1 MSKFLILI
9 LICSIQFLFGQIS
22 DFSFKVNSIT
32 DSYDSKNQKY
42 VRKYLND
49 EKTVDLILSKIEL
62 NSIRENFDKTNFKTF
77 PIRLKCDNSIDVLP
91 SSAEMIQMTE
101 NDKTY
106 LSINS
111 NCTKINSNEEKM
123 FKEIWNLIF
132 SILESKNEIKNMK
145 MSDIEIL

>member
-9 LICSIQFLFGQIS
+9 LICSTQFLFGQFS
-22 DFSFKVNSIT
+22 DFSFKINSIT

-42 VRKYLND
+42 VRKYWNE
-49 EKTVDLILSKIEL
+49 EKTVDVILSEIEL
-62 NSIRENFDKTNFKTF
+62 NSIRESFDKINFKTF

-91 SSAEMIQMTE
+91 SSADMIQMTE

-132 SILESKNEIKNMK
+132 SILENKDEIKNMK
-145 MSDIEIL
+145 ISDIEIL